1 MKYIKPMNETNEDA
15 GYVNADVS
23 IGRRGS
29 TVPAAAVE
37 APQRELVH
45 LITSAGLTPDDTDR
59 TQVKQAIDAVV
70 AAAIVGKADASSMTS
85 ALAAKADKTEAVLST
100 TIRTLVV
107 LESQAAY
114 DALTDEQKADPS
126 ILYAIKG

>member
-1 MKYIKPMNETNEDA
+1 MKYTQPFDEVDENA
-15 GYVNADVS
+15 HYVNADPS
-23 IGRRGS
+23 AGIEGS
-29 TVPAAAVE
+29 AVPAAAVE

-45 LITSAGLTPDDTDR
+45 LITSAGLTPDDNDK
-59 TQVKQAIDAVV
+59 TQVKQAVDAVV

-107 LESQAAY
+107 LSNQAAY
-114 DALTDEQKADPS
+114 DALTAEQKADPS
-126 ILYAIKG
+126 VLYAIKG

>member
-70 AAAIVGKADASSMTS
+70 AAAIVGKAD
-85 ALAAKADKTEAVLST
+85 KTEAVLSA

-107 LESQAAY
+107 LENQAAY
-114 DALTDEQKADPS
+114 DALTDAEKADPS
-126 ILYAIKG
+126 VLYAIKG